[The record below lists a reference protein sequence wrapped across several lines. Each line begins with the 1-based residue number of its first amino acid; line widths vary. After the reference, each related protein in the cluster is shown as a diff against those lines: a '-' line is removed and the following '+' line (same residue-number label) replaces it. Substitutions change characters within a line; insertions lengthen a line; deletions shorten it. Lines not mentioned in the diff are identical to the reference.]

1 MTAVPLANAETDLIP
16 STSFRDRFGKDWN
29 VDLCLSHAYELE
41 NYDFQGSREKVSI
54 INPTPEFFSRELTD
68 VKLILGIAWIVLQD
82 QIKGHNETPPIPPLT
97 VEEIKTLPTEKLQ
110 EEKTRRVAAKPITNE
125 LDFTRRLDGKATA
138 AMKVAVWGAVAN
150 FFPEMTTMLTAL
162 IGRFS
167 HVNQRANSRLSTEIE
182 TRLSDAKV
190 DEMIDKAI
198 SDAEVGNTGNI
209 SS

>member
-1 MTAVPLANAETDLIP
+1 MSPSLEETDLIP
-16 STSFRDRFGKDWN
+16 STSFRDRFGKEWN

-41 NYDFQGSREKVSI
+41 NYDFRGSRKKVSLV
-54 INPTPEFFSRELTD
+54 NPTPEFFSKELTD

-82 QIKGHNETPPIPPLT
+82 QIKEHNEQSKPIEANRSART
-97 VEEIKTLPTEKLQ
+97 KEEIQNL
-110 EEKTRRVAAKPITNE
+110 AAQSPIADE

-150 FFPEMTTMLTAL
+150 FFPEMTIMLMAL

-167 HVNQRANSRLSTEIE
+167 HVNQKANSRLSTEIE
-182 TRLSDAKV
+182 TRLSDERIDA
-190 DEMIDKAI
+190 MIDQAI
-198 SDAEVGNTGNI
+198 SDAEAESIGNT